1 MDGLRKSG
9 EIFKDRK
16 WYNLIEMIVWDF
28 NNFWNFFFLMMFRDD
43 KVNEWFRMYCNVNI
57 KKFILVYKLNEI
69 LNK

>member
-9 EIFKDRK
+9 GIFKDRK
-16 WYNLIEMIVWDF
+16 CYNLIEMIVWDF

-57 KKFILVYKLNEI
+57 KKFI
-69 LNK
+69 